1 MTVDDLNKLTESII
15 GAAIEVHRHLGPGL
29 LESVYETCL
38 EYELKQLNL
47 KTQRQKALPIIYKQ
61 LKLDQ
66 GFRTDL
72 IVEDQVIVEIKA
84 VDALSDVH
92 YAQVLS
98 YLKISGCK
106 IGLLMNFNVKLLKD
120 GLHRFIL

>member
-1 MTVDDLNKLTESII
+1 MTVDELNKLTESII

-92 YAQVLS
+92 FAQVLS

>member
-1 MTVDDLNKLTESII
+1 MTVDELNKLTESII

>member
-1 MTVDDLNKLTESII
+1 MTVDELNKLIESII

-92 YAQVLS
+92 FAQVLS